1 MNQPQKNAESA
12 KREAPE
18 RLVRAMGPQVEV
30 DVASR
35 TLKRAVF
42 MTRGIASDGLIV
54 MPEGIN
60 TKFFEANPV
69 VLAIHGRM
77 QDFPVCGRSL
87 GLRPTAGGME
97 SVTQFADT
105 ELGRELAYLYGVNDK
120 KEVYARGWSF
130 AWSTTGFEEW
140 TLARAQKWLGADWD
154 PALVPPWVQ
163 REDRVGVVTACV
175 MNEYSAVPLGADKKA
190 LSRAFADAGNRTAG
204 AWLADLDLSEA
215 AEKIRRLESEQETTK
230 SKLGRLEE
238 DIQALRRDGASAAAR
253 GDSDAILEELDGMLA
268 ILRTR

>member
-1 MNQPQKNAESA
+1 
-12 KREAPE
+12 
-18 RLVRAMGPQVEV
+18 
-30 DVASR
+30 
-35 TLKRAVF
+35 
-42 MTRGIASDGLIV
+42 
-54 MPEGIN
+54 
-60 TKFFEANPV
+60 
-69 VLAIHGRM
+69 
-77 QDFPVCGRSL
+77 
-87 GLRPTAGGME
+87 
-97 SVTQFADT
+97 
-105 ELGRELAYLYGVNDK
+105 
-120 KEVYARGWSF
+120 
-130 AWSTTGFEEW
+130 
-140 TLARAQKWLGADWD
+140 
-154 PALVPPWVQ
+154 VPPWVQ